1 MGILF
6 LSSLGTSEFFILVVL
21 LLALIAKV
29 VYIVGLSKFKSSCI
43 KNNIEIHPD
52 FYPLILLVP
61 LYSFFY
67 DFTLLSNVNKSN
79 RGSNYNIIIIL
90 KIVKIIEALCGLSLV
105 FLKSL
110 DYKIL
115 ASLFVIFILTLI
127 VKYILRLLLIS
138 KIKVEIN

>member
-6 LSSLGTSEFFILVVL
+6 LGSLGTSELFILVLL

>member
-21 LLALIAKV
+21 LLTLIAKV

-43 KNNIEIHPD
+43 KNKIEIHPD
-52 FYPLILLVP
+52 FHPFILLVP

-67 DFTLLSNVNKSN
+67 DFTLLSNVNKSS
-79 RGSNYNIIIIL
+79 RGSQYNVIIIL
-90 KIVKIIEALCGLSLV
+90 KIVKIIEALCGVGLV

-110 DYKIL
+110 DKKIL
-115 ASLFVIFILTLI
+115 ASLFVVFLLTLI
-127 VKYILRLLLIS
+127 VKYILRLFLIS
-138 KIKVEIN
+138 RIKVEIN